1 MSNIQHP
8 LQAFAY
14 CPHCGSAHFK
24 EDGPRS
30 KHCTECGFNFYL
42 NPAAAVAALITNSNG
57 ELLLTKRAFEPKKG
71 TLDLP
76 GGFAEPGETM
86 EEALKRE
93 IYEELGT
100 DIINIDYFTS
110 QPNRYP
116 FGGLTVHTLD
126 CFFTAQLPTDSK
138 PKANDDVAAYT
149 WIAAEK
155 IDLQQIGLTSI
166 REAVSKWIKQ
176 TTPPE
181 AE

>member
-57 ELLLTKRAFEPKKG
+57 KLLLTKRAFEPKKG

-100 DIINIDYFTS
+100 DIINIGYFTS